1 MLIYQGFQR
10 TFMFNIKT
18 LLLQN
23 KGLILILIPYF
34 IFSLFALIQGQPIE
48 DEVYH
53 LTMVNNLKSNFF
65 GTLFGDSYIIANTPL
80 PYLIILFPSEIFG
93 INIVLC
99 RIITIIFSLSSLL
112 LIFILMKKINP
123 PSLLY
128 SVFIILFYPYFI
140 RTSFSF
146 YMALYGIFFAL
157 IAYLLIMNLETY
169 LSYFLAGLFSSLAIL
184 CQQFYIAI
192 PAGLLTFMIIK
203 GVTEKSL
210 GKTKAYNTILLL
222 LPLLIPF
229 SLFCMWG
236 GFTIISSHKIVFS
249 IWNITG
255 VLTVIGF
262 WFLPY
267 TLLRIKYLKLRV
279 YVFTGIVS
287 IILGLF
293 FKPMWSQYYDLGNF
307 TGITFHSIELTK
319 SLGEF
324 VPGLLT
330 FILTFS
336 GLTCLLLLLND
347 LNKEWERI
355 FGTIILFFI
364 LIYSFH
370 ILIGERHLIH
380 LFILLFVLTL
390 NKVNKQMSIVW
401 VICMILIGTAYF
413 FYWFYDMQF

>member
-1 MLIYQGFQR
+1 MLIYQCFQR
-10 TFMFNIKT
+10 NLKDNLKT
-18 LLLQN
+18 LVLTN

-34 IFSLFALIQGQPIE
+34 IFSFFSIIQNQPIE
-48 DEVYH
+48 DEVFH
-53 LTMVNNLKSNFF
+53 LEMVNNFKNNFF
-65 GTLFGDSYIIANTPL
+65 ATLFGNSYITGNTPL
-80 PYLIILFPSEIFG
+80 PYFLVLFPSEFFG

-99 RIITIIFSLSSLL
+99 RIITIFFSILSLL
-112 LIFILMKKINP
+112 LFLILIKKINP
-123 PSLLY
+123 LSPAY
-128 SVFIILFYPYFI
+128 VVYIVLFCPYFI

-146 YMALYGIFFAL
+146 YIVIYGIFFAL
-157 IAYLLIMNLETY
+157 IAYLLIMDLNNY

-192 PAGLLTFMIIK
+192 PVGLLTYLIIE
-203 GVTEKSL
+203 GVIKKTF
-210 GKTKAYNTILLL
+210 GKNIIYKMVLFI
-222 LPLLIPF
+222 LPLTIPI
-229 SLFCMWG
+229 SLFGKWG
-236 GFTIISSHKIVFS
+236 GFSVISSHKIIFS

-255 VLTVIGF
+255 VLTIIGA

-267 TLLRIKYLKLRV
+267 TLLRMKYLKLWV
-279 YVFTGIVS
+279 YIIIGAVS

-307 TGITFHSIELTK
+307 TGLTFHVIELSK

-330 FILTFS
+330 IVLTFS
-336 GLTCLLLLLND
+336 GLTCLLLILND
-347 LNKEWERI
+347 LNKEWEII

-380 LFILLFVLTL
+380 LL
-390 NKVNKQMSIVW
+390 
-401 VICMILIGTAYF
+401 ILIFALILTKVDKQTLIIWLMCMVLIGSSYF
-413 FYWFYDMQF
+413 FYWFKYIHV